1 MVKTLIA
8 SLRGTF
14 NLSVAEVDHQDL
26 WQRTAI
32 GVSAVAGE
40 RYHLTK
46 VMHEVERHVERF
58 PGVELIDAAVTFHA
72 PDDDEERTMGTGTR
86 RRGGV
91 PEISPIPRL
100 KDPSGLRTMHVQ
112 VTPDFAG
119 IVLHCSATTRR
130 GGARAQGSSPPRC
143 TCAPPGHQVG

>member
-1 MVKTLIA
+1 MLVSAARFDLRVPGCTSLKEKRHVVKTLIA

-58 PGVELIDAAVTFHA
+58 PGVELIDATVSLRA
-72 PDDDEERTMGTGTR
+72 PDDE
-86 RRGGV
+86 
-91 PEISPIPRL
+91 
-100 KDPSGLRTMHVQ
+100 
-112 VTPDFAG
+112 
-119 IVLHCSATTRR
+119 
-130 GGARAQGSSPPRC
+130 
-143 TCAPPGHQVG
+143 